1 MPRIFVGID
10 LPEEIDQHLDLLC
23 GGVPGARWEG
33 KDKFHLTL
41 CFVGDVDGGVA
52 ARVGDALADVEHAPF
67 ELTLAG
73 VGFFPPRGQP
83 RSLWAALEDSKPV
96 EELHRRIERALAKL
110 PSHVAAALEADSR
123 KFAAH
128 VTLGRLRD
136 AAEDRVAA
144 FLAHHSLF
152 RSATFEVRAFQ
163 LFSSIKTPTGSKYRI
178 ERAYPLR

>member
-1 MPRIFVGID
+1 VPRIFVGID
-10 LPEEIDQHLDLLC
+10 LPDAVDQHLDLLC

-41 CFVGDVDGGVA
+41 RFVGDVDGGVA
-52 ARVGDALADVEHAPF
+52 ARVGDALDDVELDPF
-67 ELTLAG
+67 EMTLAG

-83 RSLWAALEDSKPV
+83 RVLWAGIEDAAPV
-96 EELHRRIERALAKL
+96 IELHGKIERALARL
-110 PSHVAAALEADSR
+110 GLEADPR
-123 KFAAH
+123 KFAPH

-136 AAEDRVAA
+136 APEDRVAA

-178 ERAYPLR
+178 ERAYPARF

>member
-10 LPEEIDQHLDLLC
+10 LPDEIDQHLDLLC

-33 KDKFHLTL
+33 RDKFHLTL
-41 CFVGDVDGGVA
+41 RFVGDTDGGIA
-52 ARVGDALADVEHAPF
+52 AHVGDALADVQHAPF
-67 ELTLAG
+67 AMTLAG

-83 RSLWAALEDSKPV
+83 RSLWAGVDDPKPV
-96 EELHRRIERALAKL
+96 AELHRRIERALAKL
-110 PSHVAAALEADSR
+110 GLEPDAR

-136 AAEDRVAA
+136 APEDRVAA

-152 RSATFEVRAFQ
+152 RSAPFEVRAFQ
-163 LFSSIKTPTGSKYRI
+163 LFSSIRTPAGSKYRI
-178 ERAYPLR
+178 ERAYPLV

>member
-10 LPEEIDQHLDLLC
+10 LPDEVDQHLDLLC

-41 CFVGDVDGGVA
+41 RFVGDVDGGVA
-52 ARVGDALADVEHAPF
+52 ARVGDALDDVEFAPF
-67 ELTLAG
+67 AMTLAG

-83 RSLWAALEDSKPV
+83 RSLWAGIEPAAPV
-96 EELHRRIERALAKL
+96 EELHRRIERALAK
-110 PSHVAAALEADSR
+110 PSAALGLESDPR

-136 AAEDRVAA
+136 APQDRVGA

-163 LFSSIKTPTGSKYRI
+163 LFSSIRTPTGSKYRI
-178 ERAYPLR
+178 DRAYPARG